1 MSLKTLLISLMVDKR
16 SNSKLGMLYIV
27 ATPIGNLED
36 ITLRA
41 LGVLGQV
48 DLIAAEDTRWTK
60 KLLDHHQ
67 IKSRLISYHEHNE
80 VERTKSLV
88 EKLRGGVSVALVSNA
103 GTPSVSDPGFR
114 LIREAIAN
122 DIVIVPIPG
131 ASAIITALSASGLA
145 TDSFVFAG
153 FLSKKDGKRRNQ
165 LQALEGEER
174 TIILYESP
182 FRILTLLRELI
193 EIMGDRYGV
202 LSREMTKTYEEFL
215 RGNLSEILDN
225 LKNRPAVKGE
235 ITLLIEK
242 KQKDDAAALLDVVRE
257 ELRIRLAAK
266 DETLSSIVK
275 KTSAKY
281 GLPKKLVYSEALKI
295 NERLINSTTS

>member
-1 MSLKTLLISLMVDKR
+1 MVDKR
-16 SNSKLGMLYIV
+16 SNSKPGMLYIV

-60 KLLDHHQ
+60 KLLGHHQ

-88 EKLRGGVSVALVSNA
+88 EKLRGGLSVALVSNA

-182 FRILTLLRELI
+182 FRILTLLKELI

-215 RGNLSEILDN
+215 RGNLSEILDS
-225 LKNRPAVKGE
+225 LKNRPAIKGE

-266 DETLSSIVK
+266 DDTLSSIVK

-281 GLPKKLVYSEALKI
+281 GLPKNIVYSEALKV
-295 NERLINSTTS
+295 NKTLGNQ

>member
-1 MSLKTLLISLMVDKR
+1 MVDKR
-16 SNSKLGMLYIV
+16 SDSKLGMLYIV

-67 IKSRLISYHEHNE
+67 IKNRLISFHEHNE

-88 EKLRGGVSVALVSNA
+88 EKLRRGLSVALVSNA

-145 TDSFVFAG
+145 TDSFVFVG
-153 FLSKKDGKRRNQ
+153 FLSKKDGKRRSQ
-165 LQALEGEER
+165 IQALEGEER

-182 FRILTLLRELI
+182 FRILPLLKELI
-193 EIMGDRYGV
+193 EVMGDRSGV
-202 LSREMTKTYEEFL
+202 LSREMTKTHEEFL
-215 RGNLSEILDN
+215 RRPLSEILDD

-281 GLPKKLVYSEALKI
+281 GLPKRIVYSEALRI
-295 NERLINSTTS
+295 NERLGNSTTC

>member
-1 MSLKTLLISLMVDKR
+1 MVDKR
-16 SNSKLGMLYIV
+16 SNSKPGMLYIV

-60 KLLDHHQ
+60 KLLGHHQ

-88 EKLRGGVSVALVSNA
+88 EKLRGGLSVALVSNA

-182 FRILTLLRELI
+182 FRILTLLKELI

-225 LKNRPAVKGE
+225 LKNRPAIKGE

-266 DETLSSIVK
+266 DDTLSSIVK

-281 GLPKKLVYSEALKI
+281 GLPKNIVYSEALKV
-295 NERLINSTTS
+295 NKTLGNQ

>member
-1 MSLKTLLISLMVDKR
+1 MVDKQ
-16 SNSKLGMLYIV
+16 SDSKLGMLYIV

-48 DLIAAEDTRWTK
+48 NIIAAEDTRWTK

-67 IKSRLISYHEHNE
+67 IKNRLISYHEHNE

-88 EKLRGGVSVALVSNA
+88 EKLREGLSVALVSNA

-145 TDSFVFAG
+145 TNSFVFVG
-153 FLSKKDGKRRNQ
+153 FLSKKEGKRRNQ
-165 LQALEGEER
+165 IQALEGEER

-182 FRILTLLRELI
+182 FRILPLLKELI

-202 LSREMTKTYEEFL
+202 LSREMTKTHEEFL
-215 RGNLSEILDN
+215 RGNLSEILDD
-225 LKNRPAVKGE
+225 LSNRPVVKGE

-281 GLPKKLVYSEALKI
+281 GLPKKIVYSEALRI
-295 NERLINSTTS
+295 NETIGNQ

>member
-1 MSLKTLLISLMVDKR
+1 MVDKR
-16 SNSKLGMLYIV
+16 SNSKPGMLYIV

-41 LGVLGQV
+41 LGVLEQV

-60 KLLDHHQ
+60 KLLGHHQ

-88 EKLRGGVSVALVSNA
+88 EKLRGGLSVALVSNA

-182 FRILTLLRELI
+182 FRILTLLKELI

-225 LKNRPAVKGE
+225 LKNRPAIKGE

-266 DETLSSIVK
+266 DDTLSSIVK

-281 GLPKKLVYSEALKI
+281 GLPKNIVYSEALKI

>member
-1 MSLKTLLISLMVDKR
+1 MVDKR
-16 SNSKLGMLYIV
+16 SDSKLGMLYIV

-41 LGVLGQV
+41 LNVLGQV

-67 IKSRLISYHEHNE
+67 IKNRLISYHEHNE

-88 EKLRGGVSVALVSNA
+88 EKLRGGLSVALVSNA

-131 ASAIITALSASGLA
+131 ASAIIAALSASGLA
-145 TDSFVFAG
+145 TDSFVFVG
-153 FLSKKDGKRRNQ
+153 FLSKKAGKRHNQ
-165 LQALEGEER
+165 IQALEGEER

-182 FRILTLLRELI
+182 FRILPLLKELI

-242 KQKDDAAALLDVVRE
+242 KQTDDAAALLDVVRE

-266 DETLSSIVK
+266 DDTLSSIVK

-281 GLPKKLVYSEALKI
+281 GLPKKLVYSEALKV
-295 NERLINSTTS
+295 NETIGNQ

>member
-1 MSLKTLLISLMVDKR
+1 MVDKR
-16 SNSKLGMLYIV
+16 SDSKLGILYIV

-41 LGVLGQV
+41 LGVLGQA

-60 KLLDHHQ
+60 KLLDHHK
-67 IKSRLISYHEHNE
+67 IKNRLISYHEHNE

-88 EKLRGGVSVALVSNA
+88 EKLRVGLSVALVSNA

-145 TDSFVFAG
+145 TDSFVFVG

-165 LQALEGEER
+165 IQALEGEER

-182 FRILTLLRELI
+182 FRILPLLKELI
-193 EIMGDRYGV
+193 ETMGDRYGV
-202 LSREMTKTYEEFL
+202 LSREMTKTHEEFL
-215 RGNLSEILDN
+215 RGHLSEILDDLN
-225 LKNRPAVKGE
+225 NRPAVKGE

-242 KQKDDAAALLDVVRE
+242 KQKDDAAALLDIVRE
-257 ELRIRLAAK
+257 ELRIRLETE
-266 DETLSSIVK
+266 DESLSSIVK

-281 GLPKKLVYSEALKI
+281 GLPKKIVYSEALNVNKMI
-295 NERLINSTTS
+295 EKQ

>member
-1 MSLKTLLISLMVDKR
+1 MVDKR
-16 SNSKLGMLYIV
+16 SDSKLGMLYIV
-27 ATPIGNLED
+27 ATPIGNLND

-48 DLIAAEDTRWTK
+48 DLIASEDTRWTK

-67 IKSRLISYHEHNE
+67 IKNRLISYHEHNE
-80 VERTKSLV
+80 VERTKALV
-88 EKLRGGVSVALVSNA
+88 EKLRGGLSVALVSNA

-145 TDSFVFAG
+145 TDSFVFVG
-153 FLSKKDGKRRNQ
+153 FLSKKGGKRRNQ
-165 LQALEGEER
+165 IQALEGEER
-174 TIILYESP
+174 TVILYESP
-182 FRILTLLRELI
+182 FRILPLLKELI
-193 EIMGDRYGV
+193 EIMGNRRGV
-202 LSREMTKTYEEFL
+202 LSREMTKTHEEFL
-215 RGNLSEILDN
+215 RGNLSEILNDLN
-225 LKNRPAVKGE
+225 NRPAVKGE

-257 ELRIRLAAK
+257 ELRIRLAAE

-281 GLPKKLVYSEALKI
+281 GLPKRIVYSEALKI
-295 NERLINSTTS
+295 NETTGNQ

>member
-1 MSLKTLLISLMVDKR
+1 MVDKE
-16 SNSKLGMLYIV
+16 SNAKSGKLYIV

-41 LGVLGQV
+41 LRILAQV

-60 KLLDHHQ
+60 KLLAHHQ
-67 IKSRLISYHEHNE
+67 IKNQMISYHEHNE

-88 EKLRGGVSVALVSNA
+88 EKLNKGLSIALVSNA

-114 LIREAIAN
+114 LIQGAIAN
-122 DIVIVPIPG
+122 DLAVVPVPG
-131 ASAIITALSASGLA
+131 VSAIITALSTSGLA
-145 TDSFVFAG
+145 TDSFVFMG
-153 FLSKKDGKRRNQ
+153 FLSKKEGKRRNQ
-165 LQALEGEER
+165 IQALDREER

-182 FRILTLLRELI
+182 FRILSLLKELI
-193 EIMGDRYGV
+193 EIMGNRYGV
-202 LSREMTKTYEEFL
+202 LSREMTKTHEEFL

-225 LKNRPAVKGE
+225 LTTRPAVKGE

-242 KQKDDAAALLDVVRE
+242 KQKDDPAALLDVVRS

-281 GLPKKLVYSEALKI
+281 GLPKKLVYTEALKV
-295 NERLINSTTS
+295 NDAMGNK

>member
-1 MSLKTLLISLMVDKR
+1 MVDKQ
-16 SNSKLGMLYIV
+16 SDSKLGMLYIV
-27 ATPIGNLED
+27 ATPIGNLKD

-67 IKSRLISYHEHNE
+67 IKNRLISYHEHNE
-80 VERTKSLV
+80 VERTKFLV
-88 EKLRGGVSVALVSNA
+88 EKLRGGLSVALVSNA

-145 TDSFVFAG
+145 TDSFVFIG

-165 LQALEGEER
+165 IQALEGEER

-182 FRILTLLRELI
+182 FRILPLLKELI

-202 LSREMTKTYEEFL
+202 LSREMTKTHEEFL
-215 RGNLSEILDN
+215 RGNLSEILDDLN
-225 LKNRPAVKGE
+225 NRPAVKGE

-281 GLPKKLVYSEALKI
+281 GLPKRIVYSEALKFNKTI
-295 NERLINSTTS
+295 ENQ

>member
-1 MSLKTLLISLMVDKR
+1 MVDKQ
-16 SNSKLGMLYIV
+16 SDSKLGMLYIV
-27 ATPIGNLED
+27 ATPIGNLKD

-48 DLIAAEDTRWTK
+48 DLIASEDTRWTK

-67 IKSRLISYHEHNE
+67 IKNRLISYHEHNE
-80 VERTKSLV
+80 VERTKALV
-88 EKLRGGVSVALVSNA
+88 EKLRGGLSVALVSNA

-122 DIVIVPIPG
+122 DIAIVPIPG

-145 TDSFVFAG
+145 TDSFVFVG
-153 FLSKKDGKRRNQ
+153 FLSKKGGKRRNQ
-165 LQALEGEER
+165 IQALEGEER
-174 TIILYESP
+174 TVILYESP
-182 FRILTLLRELI
+182 FRILPLLKELI
-193 EIMGDRYGV
+193 EIMGNRRGV
-202 LSREMTKTYEEFL
+202 LSREMTKVHEEFL
-215 RGNLSEILDN
+215 RGNLSEILNDLN
-225 LKNRPAVKGE
+225 NRPAVKGE

-281 GLPKKLVYSEALKI
+281 GLPKKIVYSEALKVNKTI
-295 NERLINSTTS
+295 RNQ